1 MQPRIVFQQKQ
12 AAQPLT
18 NDERLL
24 ADHDVD
30 YLLAYLQQQ
39 RHEAY
44 ELVERPDERERQRAA
59 PDYLFRE
66 KGSGRLVAI
75 ERTQLM
81 RQDLQAAKARLLKM
95 GADVIVIG
103 PKHIDPVEE
112 SRFLKWAITQKVC
125 RGQLQGVA
133 ADERILLLRNR
144 LLATENTFLRSGI
157 RFADADKNGV
167 DHCYLIAGRRL
178 LELW

>member
-1 MQPRIVFQQKQ
+1 MFQEQQALQPV
-12 AAQPLT
+12 T
-18 NDERLL
+18 DDERLL
-24 ADHDVD
+24 ADHDVG

-66 KGSGRLVAI
+66 KRSRRLVAI

-81 RQDLQAAKARLLKM
+81 RQDLQAEKARLLKM
-95 GADVIVIG
+95 GAGVILIG

-112 SRFLKWAITQKVC
+112 GEFLKWAIAQKVR
-125 RGQLQGVA
+125 RGQLNGID

-144 LLATENTFLRSGI
+144 LLATENTYLRSGI
-157 RFADADKNGV
+157 RFAAADKQGV
-167 DHCYLIAGRRL
+167 DHCYLIARRWL